1 MVMRPADFE
10 RFRRVEEIFHAAL
23 EKPAGEDRDTLVRE
37 SCGSDESLR
46 TEIGGLLAND
56 ERVRAAVPPAPERLP
71 RFGVWQA
78 LKLLGRGGMGTVYL
92 AERADGVVRMTVAVK
107 VVPLALASP
116 AIEER
121 FRRERQFLA
130 SLDHPKIARLIDGGV
145 SGTGLPYLAMEYV
158 DGLSIDRYCDG
169 RRLDTRARVALARQ
183 VLEALAY
190 VHGRHVI
197 HRDVKPSNILV
208 DESGN
213 VKLLDFGTARLVDAT
228 AEAAITKTGVFAF
241 TPEYASPEQVRGDSP
256 TFASDLYSAGVL
268 LYRLLTGHLP
278 YRIADASPAVV
289 AHAIARAQPEPSG
302 LEAPLDAILSKA
314 LRKDAAGRYKSAAEM
329 EADLG
334 LYLGGQRVQ
343 ARKSRRNFWSALAA
357 CLVILAAGLLGVRL
371 LRHSAHQLIPF
382 DAGVPNA
389 MQPALSSD
397 GKWLAFAAFPS
408 AGEEGAHP
416 DIWIRPMPGGAARR
430 VTADGATN
438 DEPSL
443 SPDGHW
449 LAFHSAR
456 QPAGVYLQLAAG
468 GAARLL
474 VEGGRAPRFSP
485 DGHWIAYLNT
495 SEIGGDIPA
504 SNTRMLYIVPAQGG
518 ASVRLARNISSVQGA
533 AWSADSRSLLL
544 IATDEWSSIGLWS
557 APLNGAAAPIPKFGD
572 TMHLGTRA
580 CGATGDRFL
589 YTSNE
594 HNVSLLGEYLL
605 KPSPGPVRSSSVA
618 VPSRA
623 EIVGCTA
630 SADRVILADEVD
642 RRASAWVLPID
653 AGSGAPSGPR
663 APLAEMQPDSPQPQ
677 FTPDGAA
684 FLFPRRGEA
693 SFLHD
698 YRTGSRTSLP
708 GALDL
713 SSDGL
718 FVLELSALYPG
729 RSTEILRVRNIRSG
743 ESWGRL
749 QTGGVVWDLS
759 PRGQWVLAASTALHR
774 TIVAWDTKTSEHAAI
789 YAHPTANLYL
799 ANFSRDGHWALFT
812 SEEGGHLAR
821 MWAAPFWGLRSIPD
835 ADWIELGQ
843 GDYPRWSPAGGRI
856 YFTQERDG
864 FECILT
870 RAVDPLTK
878 RPVGPVTEVQR
889 FRGRLTP
896 GGLQPGT
903 FRISVGQ
910 DKIAFSLGEQVHRL
924 LQWR

>member
-474 VEGGRAPRFSP
+474 VEGGTGAPLFAGRPLDRVSEYERNRR
-485 DGHWIAYLNT
+485 GHSSFQHTHAVYSAGAGRRL
-495 SEIGGDIPA
+495 GAAGQK
-504 SNTRMLYIVPAQGG
+504 YIVGAGSRMECRQPELAVDRNGRMVVDRFVERSAEWRGG
-518 ASVRLARNISSVQGA
+518 ADTQIWRYHAPGNARVR
-533 AWSADSRSLLL
+533 
-544 IATDEWSSIGLWS
+544 
-557 APLNGAAAPIPKFGD
+557 GD
-572 TMHLGTRA
+572 
-580 CGATGDRFL
+580 
-589 YTSNE
+589 
-594 HNVSLLGEYLL
+594 
-605 KPSPGPVRSSSVA
+605 
-618 VPSRA
+618 
-623 EIVGCTA
+623 
-630 SADRVILADEVD
+630 
-642 RRASAWVLPID
+642 
-653 AGSGAPSGPR
+653 
-663 APLAEMQPDSPQPQ
+663 
-677 FTPDGAA
+677 
-684 FLFPRRGEA
+684 
-693 SFLHD
+693 
-698 YRTGSRTSLP
+698 
-708 GALDL
+708 
-713 SSDGL
+713 
-718 FVLELSALYPG
+718 G
-729 RSTEILRVRNIRSG
+729 RS
-743 ESWGRL
+743 
-749 QTGGVVWDLS
+749 
-759 PRGQWVLAASTALHR
+759 
-774 TIVAWDTKTSEHAAI
+774 
-789 YAHPTANLYL
+789 
-799 ANFSRDGHWALFT
+799 
-812 SEEGGHLAR
+812 
-821 MWAAPFWGLRSIPD
+821 
-835 ADWIELGQ
+835 
-843 GDYPRWSPAGGRI
+843 
-856 YFTQERDG
+856 
-864 FECILT
+864 
-870 RAVDPLTK
+870 
-878 RPVGPVTEVQR
+878 
-889 FRGRLTP
+889 
-896 GGLQPGT
+896 
-903 FRISVGQ
+903 
-910 DKIAFSLGEQVHRL
+910 FSLYQ
-924 LQWR
+924 Q